1 MKTFFIIIASV
12 FVGVLAWK
20 IGEAVHPTTL
30 SMLVGVA
37 FGALAGIPTGL
48 IVLASTRRKEST
60 DRAYPIQQPQ
70 TPPVIFFGGSD
81 NHQLN
86 PPQSTQPVLPYID
99 STSSNSSK
107 KGEIVHVDW

>member
-1 MKTFFIIIASV
+1 MKNFAIIVVCV
-12 FVGVLAWK
+12 FAAVLAWK

-30 SMLVGVA
+30 SMLVGVV

-60 DRAYPIQQPQ
+60 DRAYPMQQPQ
-70 TPPVIFFGGSD
+70 APPVIFFGGND

-86 PPQSTQPVLPYID
+86 PPQSTQPVLPYTVD
-99 STSSNSSK
+99 STTSK